1 MKGPWQHRPKKEAM
15 KWHWLLLGGLII
27 QATGVR
33 TEAQTKQ
40 TFDGWLV
47 AYDQS
52 HALFDGS
59 QTWYVNLLIVRV
71 EGAKRRHIPQF
82 VTVVVKSLNDEQ
94 SLSFAREMVS
104 KRGRWSFTGEIH
116 ENCRFRHSN
125 LIWIDL
131 AAQKRIPD
139 LTSLMCF
146 ACEPDDVKPAPAR
159 ESRSAASH
167 T

>member
-1 MKGPWQHRPKKEAM
+1 LQHRLKKEAM

-27 QATGVR
+27 QATAGR

-40 TFDGWLV
+40 TFDGSLV

-52 HALFDGS
+52 LALFDGS

-71 EGAKRRHIPQF
+71 DGAKRLHLPQF

-94 SLSFAREMVS
+94 SLSFAREIVS
-104 KRGRWSFTGEIH
+104 TGGRWRFTGEVH

-125 LIWIDL
+125 LIWNDL

-139 LTSLMCF
+139 LTRLMCF
-146 ACEPDDVKPAPAR
+146 ACEPVDIKPAPAR
-159 ESRSAASH
+159 
-167 T
+167 